1 MKGTRA
7 SIRYAKATLAFANE
21 SNSSKAVNDDLK
33 SLMSLI
39 AENSE
44 LREVMENPMLGTQ
57 RKEAVMNAILPNSNK
72 ATRKFFSLLAVN
84 NRMELLAPT
93 CDNFLKLYAVQRG
106 EVKAIVTTAI
116 PLTPDLEN
124 QTLQTVKKLTDKKVI
139 LENKIDSSIIGG
151 YILQI
156 DDKQFDASVSNQ
168 LKAIKTLLT
177 KKELDLKNID
187 HGRRKP
193 R

>member
-116 PLTPDLEN
+116 PLTSELEN
-124 QTLQTVKKLTDKKVI
+124 QVLQTVKKLTDKKAI

-151 YILQI
+151 FTLKI

-177 KKELDLKNID
+177 KKN
-187 HGRRKP
+187 
-193 R
+193 

>member
-21 SNSSKAVNDDLK
+21 SNSSQAVNDDMK
-33 SLMSLI
+33 SLTSLI
-39 AENSE
+39 AENLE
-44 LREVMENPMLGTQ
+44 LIEVMENPMLGTEK
-57 RKEAVMNAILPNSNK
+57 KEAVMNAILPNSNK
-72 ATRKFFSLLAVN
+72 LTRKFFSLLAVN
-84 NRMELLAPT
+84 NRMELLVPI
-93 CDNFLKLYAVQRG
+93 CDNFMQLYAAQRG
-106 EVKAIVTTAI
+106 EVKAIVKTAI

-124 QTLQTVKKLTDKKVI
+124 QALQTVKKLTDKKVI

-151 YILQI
+151 YILKI

-177 KKELDLKNID
+177 KNN
-187 HGRRKP
+187 
-193 R
+193 

>member
-21 SNSSKAVNDDLK
+21 SNSSQAVNDDMK

-39 AENSE
+39 AENLE
-44 LREVMENPMLGTQ
+44 LIEVMENPMLGTEK
-57 RKEAVMNAILPNSNK
+57 KEAVMNAILPNSNK
-72 ATRKFFSLLAVN
+72 LTRKFFSLLAVN
-84 NRMELLAPT
+84 NRMELLVPI
-93 CDNFLKLYAVQRG
+93 CDNFMQLYAAQRG
-106 EVKAIVTTAI
+106 EVKAIVKTAI

-124 QTLQTVKKLTDKKVI
+124 QALQTVKKLTDKKVI

-151 YILQI
+151 YILKI

-177 KKELDLKNID
+177 KNN
-187 HGRRKP
+187 
-193 R
+193 

>member
-21 SNSSKAVNDDLK
+21 SNSSQAVNDDMK

-39 AENSE
+39 TENLE
-44 LREVMENPMLGTQ
+44 LSEVMENPMLGAE
-57 RKEAVMNAILPNSNK
+57 RKEAVMNAIFPNSNK

-93 CDNFLKLYAVQRG
+93 CDNFLQLYAAQRG

-116 PLTPDLEN
+116 PLTSDLEN
-124 QTLQTVKKLTDKKVI
+124 QVLQTVKKLTDKKAI

-151 YILQI
+151 YILKI

-168 LKAIKTLLT
+168 LKAIKILLT
-177 KKELDLKNID
+177 KKN
-187 HGRRKP
+187 
-193 R
+193 

>member
-1 MKGTRA
+1 
-7 SIRYAKATLAFANE
+7 
-21 SNSSKAVNDDLK
+21 
-33 SLMSLI
+33 
-39 AENSE
+39 
-44 LREVMENPMLGTQ
+44 
-57 RKEAVMNAILPNSNK
+57 
-72 ATRKFFSLLAVN
+72 
-84 NRMELLAPT
+84 MELLAPT

-177 KKELDLKNID
+177 KKN
-187 HGRRKP
+187 
-193 R
+193 

>member
-21 SNSSKAVNDDLK
+21 SNSSQAVNDDMK

-39 AENSE
+39 VENLE
-44 LREVMENPMLGTQ
+44 LIEVMENPMLGTEK
-57 RKEAVMNAILPNSNK
+57 KEAVMNAILPNSNK
-72 ATRKFFSLLAVN
+72 LTRKFFSLLAVN
-84 NRMELLAPT
+84 NRMELLVPI
-93 CDNFLKLYAVQRG
+93 CDNFMQLYAAQRG
-106 EVKAIVTTAI
+106 EVKAIVKTAI

-124 QTLQTVKKLTDKKVI
+124 QALQTVKKLTDKKVI

-151 YILQI
+151 YILKI

-177 KKELDLKNID
+177 KNN
-187 HGRRKP
+187 
-193 R
+193 

>member
-7 SIRYAKATLAFANE
+7 SIRYAKATLEFANE

-72 ATRKFFSLLAVN
+72 ATRKFF
-84 NRMELLAPT
+84 
-93 CDNFLKLYAVQRG
+93 F
-106 EVKAIVTTAI
+106 
-116 PLTPDLEN
+116 
-124 QTLQTVKKLTDKKVI
+124 
-139 LENKIDSSIIGG
+139 IIGS
-151 YILQI
+151 
-156 DDKQFDASVSNQ
+156 KQPYGTIGPNM
-168 LKAIKTLLT
+168 
-177 KKELDLKNID
+177 
-187 HGRRKP
+187 
-193 R
+193 